1 MHSTQQHPAERQEQ
15 DRTASGD
22 PRVGWLRSPKGLGYA
37 DGTVPAPG
45 GGTTPAAPAVPV
57 LRHRRDGILPAVAGA
72 LSVRGETLT
81 CTGSKGEAPELH
93 PLVRDF
99 LESLTTAERERHA
112 GRCPEAVLL
121 SRFLISVEAARA
133 GKRAGRKPLSHS
145 DAKRA
150 LKQAKLTTR
159 RIREDGD
166 PQHGGYAPPCRSCA
180 PLLAHFGVRV
190 VAPDAEA
197 VR

>member
-22 PRVGWLRSPKGLGYA
+22 PRVGWRRSQERLGYA
-37 DGTVPAPG
+37 DGTMPTPG
-45 GGTTPAAPAVPV
+45 DRTAPAVPV

-93 PLVRDF
+93 PLVQGF
-99 LESLTTAERERHA
+99 LDSLTTAERERHA

-121 SRFLISVEAARA
+121 SRFLTSVDAARA

-166 PQHGGYAPPCRSCA
+166 PRHGGYAPPCRSCA